1 MSFPDADLIY
11 FWEQQGAVEP
21 LVRWKPLTGGNTNA
35 LWQVGDRVVKL
46 YRPEADTPLF
56 TNDPNA
62 ERQVLR
68 ALKGTN
74 LAPELIAAEGDSLV
88 YRLAPGRG
96 WQPEDGV
103 ACVAERLSRLHAI
116 EAPEGLPHKPMGK
129 DALVQQTMALGEN
142 VPVVPDDLPKA
153 REAFI
158 HGDATAA
165 NALVSEGRVTF
176 IDWQCPGVG
185 DACDDIAVFLS
196 PAMQVISGN
205 RPLTEDEVEGF
216 LAAYGE
222 GDVTERY
229 RALAPLYQARM
240 RGYCRWR
247 AARGDDGYGKA
258 SLLER

>member
-1 MSFPDADLIY
+1 MSFPDADLIHL
-11 FWEQQGAVEP
+11 WEKRGAVEP
-21 LVRWKPLTGGNTNA
+21 LRRWKPLTGGNTNA

-46 YRPEADTPLF
+46 YRPEAETPLF
-56 TNDPNA
+56 ANDPKS
-62 ERQVLR
+62 ERVVLR
-68 ALKGTN
+68 ALAGTG
-74 LAPELIAAEGDSLV
+74 LVPEFVAAEGDSLV
-88 YRLAPGRG
+88 YKLAEGRG
-96 WQPEDGV
+96 WQPEDGM
-103 ACVAERLSRLHAI
+103 ACVAETLAGLHAM
-116 EAPEGLPHKPMGK
+116 APPEGIPDKPVGK
-129 DALVQQTMALGEN
+129 DALVRQTLALGED
-142 VPVVPDDLPKA
+142 VPVVPDEVPRADKV
-153 REAFI
+153 FI

-165 NALVSEGRVTF
+165 NALVSDGGVTF

-205 RPLTEDEVEGF
+205 RPLTENEVDTF

-229 RALAPLYQARM
+229 RALRPLYQARM